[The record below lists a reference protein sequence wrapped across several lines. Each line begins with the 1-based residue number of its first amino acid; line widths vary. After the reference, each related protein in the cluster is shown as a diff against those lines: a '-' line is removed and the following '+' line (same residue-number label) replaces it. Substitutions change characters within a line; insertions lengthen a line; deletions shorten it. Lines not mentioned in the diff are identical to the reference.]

1 MSYFNELG
9 LKEEPFSTSPDPN
22 FFYQS
27 REHGSALRRL
37 EIAVRLKRGMSLI
50 LGDVGVG
57 KTTLSRILMQSFHNE
72 NNFIFH
78 MILNPNYKS
87 EFQFLSSLAKRF
99 GVDGDLRSSM
109 DCQDAIERYLFQ
121 KGVEEEKTV
130 VLLID
135 EGQKLSLSFLEVL
148 RTLLNYET
156 NKCKLLQLIIM
167 AQLELLP
174 KIKHVRNFTD
184 RISLKYIINPL
195 GKEDTKKLILF
206 RLEQAGLDNFRDV
219 FTDDAIDEIYKYSL
233 GYPRRIALLCHDTLE
248 NLIIEGKKIVDKE
261 FVLKTIE
268 RNE

>member
-1 MSYFNELG
+1 MSYFAELG

-27 REHGSALRRL
+27 WEHGSALRRL
-37 EIAVRLKRGMSLI
+37 EIAIRLKRGMSLI

-72 NNFIFH
+72 NSFIFH
-78 MILNPNYKS
+78 MILNPSYKS
-87 EFQFLSSLAKRF
+87 EFQFLSSLARRF
-99 GVDGDLRSSM
+99 GINEGLRSSM

-121 KGVEEEKTV
+121 KGVDEEKTV

-135 EGQKLSLSFLEVL
+135 EGQKLSLPFLEIL
-148 RTLLNYET
+148 RTLLNYEA
-156 NKCKLLQLIIM
+156 NKYKLLQLIIM
-167 AQLELLP
+167 SQLELLP

-184 RISLKYIINPL
+184 RISLKYVINPL
-195 GKEDTKKLILF
+195 DQEDTKKLILF
-206 RLEQAGLDNFRDV
+206 RLRQAGQDNFRDV
-219 FTDDAIDEIYKYSL
+219 FTDDAVDEIYKYSL

-261 FVLKTIE
+261 LVLKTIE

>member
-37 EIAVRLKRGMSLI
+37 EIAIRLKRGLSLI

-57 KTTLSRILMQSFHNE
+57 KTTLSRILMQSFHDE
-72 NNFIFH
+72 NKFIFH

-87 EFQFLSSLAKRF
+87 EFQFLNSLARRF
-99 GVDGDLRSSM
+99 GIDGDLRSSM

-121 KGVEEEKTV
+121 KGVDEDKTV

-135 EGQKLSLSFLEVL
+135 EGQKLSLPFLEIL

-156 NKCKLLQLIIM
+156 NKYKLLQLIIM

-184 RISLKYIINPL
+184 RVSLKYTINPL

-206 RLEQAGLDNFRDV
+206 RLRQAGLDNFRDV
-219 FTDDAIDEIYKYSL
+219 FTDDAMDEIYKCSL
-233 GYPRRIALLCHDTLE
+233 GYPRRIALLCHDALE

-261 FVLKTIE
+261 LVLKTIE
-268 RNE
+268 HNE